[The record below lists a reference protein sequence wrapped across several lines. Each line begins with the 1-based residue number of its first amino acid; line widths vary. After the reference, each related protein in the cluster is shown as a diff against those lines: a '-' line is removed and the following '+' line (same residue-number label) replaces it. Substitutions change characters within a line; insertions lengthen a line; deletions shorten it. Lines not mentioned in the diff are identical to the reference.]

1 MFLFDN
7 NISASIELNIIV
19 FDDNKGKSQ
28 SEGKVV

>member
-19 FDDNKGKSQ
+19 FDDNKRKCQ